1 MNSNRQA
8 TAGATG
14 TRAGRDHVGAEGDPG
29 RGRGGGV
36 GGGHQAEPR
45 GLARAGRGPRQ
56 RRDSQDP
63 GEQAAL
69 QTLVRADQSWWAS
82 SDNKH
87 Q

>member
-1 MNSNRQA
+1 MCEVEWHQEL
-8 TAGATG
+8 TE
-14 TRAGRDHVGAEGDPG
+14 DGDQ
-29 RGRGGGV
+29 GV

-69 QTLVRADQSWWAS
+69 QTLVRADQS
-82 SDNKH
+82 
-87 Q
+87 